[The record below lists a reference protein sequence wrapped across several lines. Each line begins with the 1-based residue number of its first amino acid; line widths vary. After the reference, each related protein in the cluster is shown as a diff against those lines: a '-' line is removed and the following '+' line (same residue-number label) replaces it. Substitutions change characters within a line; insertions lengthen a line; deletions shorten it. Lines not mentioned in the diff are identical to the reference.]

1 MEVHHSHHHGHKKK
15 IKEYFLEFLMLFIA
29 VTLGFFAENLR
40 EKQIEQHRE
49 ISYLKNVHED
59 LQLDFKRIDSVVST
73 NANRLRILDTMYQS
87 IHDNTLTNEDAY
99 YYIRNLVLRATF
111 ESSHIGFDQIK
122 SAGGFRMIKDDAIT
136 SGIQQYETIL
146 NSLEKLENV
155 RERTLEQARF
165 KMSNVFKPVINYE
178 MMKNQ
183 SVNGNIRFNRPQKAD
198 DILHLHTKEV
208 DELFNIITVGLNT
221 NNYLNST
228 LKNLKKTGVELDES
242 ILKKFGNEI
251 DKGMNH

>member
-1 MEVHHSHHHGHKKK
+1 MEVHHSHHHGQKKK

-59 LQLDFKRIDSVVST
+59 LRLDFKRIDSVINT
-73 NANRLRILDTMYQS
+73 NSNRLRILDTMYQS
-87 IHDNTLTNEDAY
+87 IKDNSLTNEDAY

-136 SGIQQYETIL
+136 SGIQEYETLL

-165 KMSNVFKPVINYE
+165 KMSNVFKPEINYE

-183 SVNGNIRFNRPQKAD
+183 SGNGAIRFNRPQKAD
-198 DILHLHTKEV
+198 DILKTHPKEV
-208 DELFNIITVGLNT
+208 DELFNTITVGLNT

-228 LKNLKKTGVELDES
+228 LKNLKSTGIKLDEA

-251 DKGMNH
+251 SEANKH